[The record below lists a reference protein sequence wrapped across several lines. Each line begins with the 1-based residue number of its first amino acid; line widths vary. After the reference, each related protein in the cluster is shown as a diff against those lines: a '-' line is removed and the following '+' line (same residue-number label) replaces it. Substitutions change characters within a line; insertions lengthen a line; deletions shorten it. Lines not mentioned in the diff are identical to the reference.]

1 MTSRTMM
8 MAAAVLAACMAVTTG
23 CTTPSRV
30 IPTGATAEV
39 VAGFSQDDIDSV
51 VNTILQELNKA
62 SPRYALPGKR
72 RVVNV
77 KDFTNDTLSRG
88 MHADFLAKSI
98 GEGVRDNLTNM
109 NGNFIVVNERMAAN
123 AAAAGQP
130 ITVTPEFVLFGEIK
144 QRNMRKDN
152 GDVYQEFVVNVRLV
166 DVKTNL
172 EIWQKRIPLRKEV
185 DAANAMNG

>member
-1 MTSRTMM
+1 MTSRAILVAAALAAG
-8 MAAAVLAACMAVTTG
+8 MAAMTG
-23 CTTPSRV
+23 CKTPSRV

-62 SPRYALPGKR
+62 SPRYAMPGKR

-88 MHADFLAKSI
+88 INADFLAKSI
-98 GEGVRDNLTNM
+98 GEGVRDSLTNM
-109 NGNFIVVNERMAAN
+109 NGHFIVFNERMAAN

-130 ITVTPEFVLFGEIK
+130 L
-144 QRNMRKDN
+144 
-152 GDVYQEFVVNVRLV
+152 RL
-166 DVKTNL
+166 
-172 EIWQKRIPLRKEV
+172 IFLR
-185 DAANAMNG
+185 

>member
-8 MAAAVLAACMAVTTG
+8 MAAAVLAACMAATTG

-62 SPRYALPGKR
+62 SPRYAVPGKR

-88 MHADFLAKSI
+88 INADFPFAQRTS
-98 GEGVRDNLTNM
+98 
-109 NGNFIVVNERMAAN
+109 
-123 AAAAGQP
+123 
-130 ITVTPEFVLFGEIK
+130 VT
-144 QRNMRKDN
+144 
-152 GDVYQEFVVNVRLV
+152 
-166 DVKTNL
+166 
-172 EIWQKRIPLRKEV
+172 
-185 DAANAMNG
+185 

>member
-1 MTSRTMM
+1 MV
-8 MAAAVLAACMAVTTG
+8 AAVLAACFAVVTG

-51 VNTILQELNKA
+51 VNTILQELN
-62 SPRYALPGKR
+62 
-72 RVVNV
+72 
-77 KDFTNDTLSRG
+77 TLSRG
-88 MHADFLAKSI
+88 INADFLAKSI

-109 NGNFIVVNERMAAN
+109 NGNFIVFNERMAAN